1 MRQNLRTN
9 ETIMQG
15 GDCNEDDITELL
27 SKMGWKWAV
36 MASTVNKIYKSGNS
50 VSGDLISKI
59 RTSKTVVESGC
70 YSVCDVNS
78 ELIEIEKE
86 LFSYLVNTDHQQ
98 TTQFQDLVAKAM
110 SGTIKEGEIDLTGTN
125 VLLSDCLSLPC
136 VCT

>member
-1 MRQNLRTN
+1 
-9 ETIMQG
+9 MQG

>member
-86 LFSYLVNTDHQQ
+86 LFSYLVN
-98 TTQFQDLVAKAM
+98 
-110 SGTIKEGEIDLTGTN
+110 
-125 VLLSDCLSLPC
+125 
-136 VCT
+136 